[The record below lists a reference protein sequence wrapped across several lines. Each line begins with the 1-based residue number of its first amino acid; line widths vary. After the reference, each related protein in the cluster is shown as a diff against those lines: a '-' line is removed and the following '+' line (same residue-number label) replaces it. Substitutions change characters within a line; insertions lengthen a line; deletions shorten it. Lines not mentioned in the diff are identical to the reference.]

1 MTFLGLQR
9 LEKRWPDGTHAVR
22 GIDLDIAEGELVVL
36 LGPSGCGK
44 TTTLRMVAGLEL
56 PSAGRVRLGG
66 EDVTDRPPSQRDVGF
81 VFQFY
86 ALYPHMTVA
95 ENIAFPLECAGLP
108 RRERDAAVL
117 RVAERLDLL
126 PLLGRRPRALSG
138 GDQQRVGLARAMV
151 RKPRLW
157 LMDEPL
163 GSLDAARRAEM
174 CGLIRVQQLAD
185 RVTTIYV
192 THDQE
197 EAMRLADRIVVMSQ
211 GEIVQAASPKDV
223 YDRPA
228 SLFVA
233 RFVGSPGMN
242 LIEGRV
248 SASDFHPAGG
258 GAAIPLPHELL
269 ALPRDMR
276 ALLRDGPVVLGARPE
291 HVRLD
296 PSGPLRGR
304 ILLEAD
310 AGPWRHVHVEGPWGR
325 VLALTT
331 AKVGAWVDEEVRLA
345 FDPAG
350 IRLFEPTS
358 GRSLA

>member
-1 MTFLGLQR
+1 VSFLALER

-22 GIDLDIAEGELVVL
+22 GVDLTISEGELVVL

-66 EDVTDRPPSQRDVGF
+66 ADVTDLPPSQRDVGF

-108 RRERDAAVL
+108 RGERDAAVR
-117 RVAERLDLL
+117 RVAERLDLVA
-126 PLLGRRPRALSG
+126 LLNRRPRALSG

-174 CGLIRVQQLAD
+174 CELIRVQQLAD

-197 EAMRLADRIVVMSQ
+197 EAMRLADRIVIMSQ
-211 GEIVQAASPKDV
+211 GEIVQAAPPREI

-228 SLFVA
+228 TLFVA

-242 LIEGRV
+242 LIEGDAR
-248 SASDFHPAGG
+248 SGTFRPAGS
-258 GAAIPLPHELL
+258 AVAISLPH
-269 ALPRDMR
+269 AVP
-276 ALLRDGPVVLGARPE
+276 DGRVVLGARPE

-296 PSGPLRGR
+296 ANGPLRGR
-304 ILLEAD
+304 VVIEAD
-310 AGPWRHVHVEGPWGR
+310 AGPWRHVHVEGAFGR
-325 VLALTT
+325 MQAQTT
-331 AKVGAWVDEEVRLA
+331 ERGASSTGDEVRLA
-345 FDPAG
+345 IDPAGLRLFDPA
-350 IRLFEPTS
+350 T